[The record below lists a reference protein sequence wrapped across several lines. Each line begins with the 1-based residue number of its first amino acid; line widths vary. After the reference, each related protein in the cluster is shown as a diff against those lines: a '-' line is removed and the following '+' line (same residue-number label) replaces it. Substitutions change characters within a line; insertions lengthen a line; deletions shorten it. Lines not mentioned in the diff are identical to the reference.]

1 VLRPAPIAL
10 CPVHRSSALLVA
22 LLAAVGL
29 VFASPSVV
37 AQDKDKSDEKSEEKA
52 GDEADSPDEA
62 GEEDVPTQGAADTES
77 SRPASDR
84 KARSQAVDPSLKE
97 APGPAGWPAGK
108 PPGPGPEGS
117 DAEGSEA
124 EGGGEGWSADDG
136 IGVGCK
142 DYIDCVCTI
151 AGLSK
156 GKTIGGYNH
165 DGTCKVAKTYTTPE
179 YEELCASE
187 LNEVKDTLEDAKEDY
202 KANGIELPAACQ

>member
-1 VLRPAPIAL
+1 VSHPVPFAPR
-10 CPVHRSSALLVA
+10 PVHRISALLVA

-29 VFASPSVV
+29 VFASPSAV
-37 AQDKDKSDEKSEEKA
+37 AQDKEKSDEKSEEKA
-52 GDEADSPDEA
+52 GDEADSADEA
-62 GEEDVPTQGAADTES
+62 GEEDAPTQSATDT
-77 SRPASDR
+77 SRARPEGDR
-84 KARSQAVDPSLKE
+84 KARAKPVDPSLKE

-108 PPGPGPEGS
+108 PPGPGPEGG

-151 AGLSK
+151 ARLSK
-156 GKTIGGYNH
+156 GKTIGGYSH